1 LIKLCE
7 ETQTSPL
14 FLQQKNTKES
24 KGICVQSCNC
34 EWSSKRKIKKN
45 VFFTLLQIA
54 T

>member
-7 ETQTSPL
+7 EAKTSPL
-14 FLQQKNTKES
+14 FLQQKNKEN
-24 KGICVQSCNC
+24 KDIRIQSCNR
-34 EWSSKRKIKKN
+34 EWSSKEEDKKN